1 MLSRLKLLV
10 VHALNPL
17 LLLSHAGMSSAGE
30 AGSDRPE
37 GWDLLNMPLG
47 VTESAHN
54 SYAIHMY
61 VIWVCLAIGVVVF
74 GVMIYSMFAHRK
86 SLGREP
92 ATFHESTK
100 VELAW
105 TIIPVFI
112 LVALAWPATTSMI
125 KRYDFSEPDMDIK
138 ITGYQWKWQYEYL
151 GEDVQFMSELTT
163 SEPAIYGNEA
173 KTEYY
178 LSEVNEPLVIPVG
191 QKVRFL
197 VTAKDVIHAWWVP
210 DLGVKK
216 DAIPGFVNETW
227 TRVDKP
233 GIYRGFCAELCG
245 KGHAFMPIVVNAV
258 EAQDYAK
265 WLAGKK
271 AAVAAE
277 RELANQAFTLEELM
291 AKGEEAYNRSCASC
305 HMANGAG
312 IPGAFPSLIASP
324 IALGPVADHLDMVIN
339 GSATNAAMQ
348 AFGGQLSEVDL
359 AAIIT
364 YERNAWGNDAQ
375 GEEKIVQPI
384 DVLKFKQ
391 GQ

>member
-10 VHALNPL
+10 VYALNPL
-17 LLLSHAGMSSAGE
+17 LLLSHAGLSSAAE
-30 AGSDRPE
+30 TSSDRPE